1 VNRNISPTLLILKV
15 FNFGLMSGHVITGA
29 ARGIPPLGF
38 NSKTAT
44 SGHPHDQPQ
53 NPLVCNCC
61 ALNVESR
68 AGRVVSAGFWPILF
82 ISVLKLPN
90 AYHVASTHSTLQP
103 LPCDSAFPAYFRQD
117 LWFVRVRLLTLAVN
131 NSWIKFKP
139 SYPA

>member
-1 VNRNISPTLLILKV
+1 LGSTQKLLLLGIRTTNLKIHWSATAV
-15 FNFGLMSGHVITGA
+15 LSMLNLVPAVLFLLVSG
-29 ARGIPPLGF
+29 
-38 NSKTAT
+38 
-44 SGHPHDQPQ
+44 
-53 NPLVCNCC
+53 
-61 ALNVESR
+61 
-68 AGRVVSAGFWPILF
+68 PILF

-90 AYHVASTHSTLQP
+90 AYHVASTRSTLQP